1 MNPDKNPIKYS
12 DAGVD
17 VHRGYDVVS
26 RIKSHVNRT
35 KRGGMIGG
43 IGGFGGLFAP
53 DLTKYPDPVLVS
65 GTDGVGTK
73 LKIAFMM
80 DKHDTIGID
89 AVAMCVNDIA
99 VVGAEPLY
107 FLDYIASGRI
117 KPEMVEQIISGI
129 ADGCVQA
136 GCALIGGETAEMP
149 GFYPDGEYDVAGF
162 STGIVN
168 RDAMIDGSAIK
179 DGDILIGV
187 ASSGIHSNGYSLVRK
202 VFFERL
208 GYKLDKHIDELGRT
222 LGEELITP
230 TRIYVKAVQEL
241 LKANLKPSGIAH
253 ITGGGFIENIPR
265 FLTEPVYD
273 INIKK
278 GSWEVLPIF
287 SLIQKLGP
295 VEEMEMYNTYNMGI
309 GLVIATPQDK
319 VDATLN
325 NLKGSGYTASVMGHI
340 SKGTGQV
347 VIK

>member
-117 KPEMVEQIISGI
+117 KPEMIEQIISGI

-208 GYKLDKHIDELGRT
+208 NYKLDKHIDELGRT

-230 TRIYVKAVQEL
+230 TKIYVKAVQNL
-241 LKANLKPSGIAH
+241 LKDNLKPSGIAH
-253 ITGGGFIENIPR
+253 ITGGGFIENTPR
-265 FLTEPVYD
+265 FLAEPIYD
-273 INIKK
+273 ININK

-309 GLVIATPQDK
+309 GLVIATSQNK

-325 NLKGSGYTASVMGHI
+325 NLKNSGYTASVMGHI
-340 SKGTGQV
+340 SQGSGQV
-347 VIK
+347 LIK

>member
-35 KRGGMIGG
+35 KRREVIGG

-53 DLTKYPDPVLVS
+53 DITKYPNPVLVS

-117 KPEMVEQIISGI
+117 KPEVIEQIISGI
-129 ADGCVQA
+129 ADGCMQA
-136 GCALIGGETAEMP
+136 GCSLVGGETAEMP
-149 GFYPDGEYDVAGF
+149 GFYTDGEYDVAGF

-168 RDAMIDGSAIK
+168 KNSMIDGSKIQ
-179 DGDILIGV
+179 DGDVLIGV
-187 ASSGIHSNGYSLVRK
+187 ASSGLHSNGYSLVRK
-202 VFFERL
+202 VFFDRL
-208 GYKLDKHIDELGRT
+208 GYTINKHIDELGCE
-222 LGEELITP
+222 LGTELIKP
-230 TRIYVKAVQEL
+230 TTIYVKLVQNL
-241 LKANLKPSGIAH
+241 INANLTPNGISH

-265 FLTEPVYD
+265 FLPEAIYD

-278 GSWEVLPIF
+278 GSWEILPIF

-295 VEEMEMYNTYNMGI
+295 VDEMEMYNTYNMGI
-309 GLVIATPQDK
+309 GLVLSVNPDK
-319 VDATLN
+319 VDATLAN
-325 NLKGSGYTASVMGHI
+325 IKESGYKAYIMGNI
-340 SKGTGQV
+340 SKGSGQV